1 MGKLV
6 RLMIAIAVAAASV
19 SGAVAYAQSRGGMPG
34 GMPGGIPGPPGG
46 PGSIGGPSTPFPHEP
61 PIWAGGP
68 PDQAHNGLAT
78 AAAAQNY
85 RLSKPQLDRA
95 TEMANGAPDQYEVDR
110 NGALAIRGEVLVSE
124 YDAAQLA
131 KLERAGFTVLRRSEV
146 GDLGIEFAVVIHD
159 GMTAARALKRLRQL
173 DPDGSFDLNHV
184 FFESGRDGERAPQ
197 AIEGSVSD
205 QGQPEVVGLIDTG
218 VARTAEASPRIRVI
232 RRNFAPTESSGA
244 PHGTAVASLMARAPG
259 RVTIYAA
266 DIFGSGPRGG
276 TAELMIQAMGWM
288 AGQRVPVINI
298 SMVGPPNSLVANATR
313 VMIARGFIIVA
324 PVGNDGAAAKLL
336 FPASYPGVIA
346 VSGSDG
352 AGRLLPEAS
361 RVKRVDFVAPGIAT
375 VVDPQGHDS
384 IVRGTSF
391 AAPLVSRR
399 LAGYAR
405 APDPATAREAIR
417 RLAQNAVRPKAG
429 REWFGFGL
437 IAAQ

>member
-6 RLMIAIAVAAASV
+6 RLMIAVAVAAGSV

-34 GMPGGIPGPPGG
+34 GMPGGFPGPTGG
-46 PGSIGGPSTPFPHEP
+46 PGSAGGPSNPFPHEP

-68 PDQAHNGLAT
+68 PDQAQNGLAT
-78 AAAAQNY
+78 AAAAQTY

-95 TEMANGAPDQYEVDR
+95 TEIANAAPEQYEVDR
-110 NGALAIRGEVLVSE
+110 NGALAIRGEVLVSG

-131 KLERAGFTVLRRSEV
+131 KLERAGFTVLRRSDV
-146 GDLGIEFAVVIHD
+146 GDLGIEFAVVSHE
-159 GMTAARALKRLRQL
+159 GMTAAQALKRLRKS

-184 FFESGRDGERAPQ
+184 FFESGRSGERGAM
-197 AIEGSVSD
+197 AVEGSGSD
-205 QGQPEVVGLIDTG
+205 KSQPEVVGLIDTG
-218 VARTAEASPRIRVI
+218 VARAAETSPRIHII
-232 RRNFAPTESSGA
+232 RRNFAPTDSSGA
-244 PHGTAVASLMARAPG
+244 PHGTAIASLIGRAPG

-266 DIFGSGPRGG
+266 DIFGSGQRGG
-276 TAELMIQAMGWM
+276 TAELMVQAMGWM
-288 AGQRVPVINI
+288 VSQRVPVINI

-313 VMIARGFIIVA
+313 VMISRGFIIVA
-324 PVGNDGAAAKLL
+324 PVGNDGAEAKLL
-336 FPASYPGVIA
+336 FPASYPGVVA

-375 VVDPQGHDS
+375 VVDPQGRDS

-405 APDPATAREAIR
+405 TPDPATARQAIK
-417 RLAQNAVRPKAG
+417 RLAQNALRPKSG
-429 REWFGFGL
+429 RELFGFGL
-437 IAAQ
+437 IAEQ

>member
-1 MGKLV
+1 MGKLI
-6 RLMIAIAVAAASV
+6 RLMIAVAVATGSV

-34 GMPGGIPGPPGG
+34 GIPGPAGG
-46 PGSIGGPSTPFPHEP
+46 PGSTGGPSTPFPHEP
-61 PIWAGGP
+61 PVWAGGP
-68 PDQAHNGLAT
+68 SDQAQTGLAT

-95 TEMANGAPDQYEVDR
+95 TEIAQAAPEQYEVDR
-110 NGALAIRGEVLVSE
+110 NGALAIRGEVLVSG

-146 GDLGIEFAVVIHD
+146 GDLGIEFAVVSHE
-159 GMTAARALKRLRQL
+159 GMSAAQALKRLRKL
-173 DPDGSFDLNHV
+173 DPEGSFDLNHV
-184 FFESGRDGERAPQ
+184 FFESGGDGQRAPSG
-197 AIEGSVSD
+197 IEASASD
-205 QGQPEVVGLIDTG
+205 QGQPDVVGLIDTG
-218 VARTAEASPRIRVI
+218 VAQTAEASPRIRVI

-244 PHGTAVASLMARAPG
+244 PHGTAVANLIARAPG

-276 TAELMIQAMGWM
+276 TAELMVQAMGWM
-288 AGQRVPVINI
+288 AGHRVPVINI
-298 SMVGPPNSLVANATR
+298 SIVGPPNSLVANATR

-324 PVGNDGAAAKLL
+324 PVGNDGAVAKLL

-417 RLAQNAVRPKAG
+417 HLAQNAVRPKAG

>member
-6 RLMIAIAVAAASV
+6 RLMIAVAVAAASV

-34 GMPGGIPGPPGG
+34 GIPGPAGG
-46 PGSIGGPSTPFPHEP
+46 PGSTGGPSTPFPHQP
-61 PIWAGGP
+61 PVWAGGP
-68 PDQAHNGLAT
+68 SDQAQNGLAT

-95 TEMANGAPDQYEVDR
+95 TEIANAAPEQYEVDR
-110 NGALAIRGEVLVSE
+110 NGALAIRGEVLVSG

-146 GDLGIEFAVVIHD
+146 GDLSIEFAVVSHD
-159 GMTAARALKRLRQL
+159 GMTAARALKRLRQI

-184 FFESGRDGERAPQ
+184 FFESGRDGQRTPTG
-197 AIEGSVSD
+197 IEGSASD
-205 QGQPEVVGLIDTG
+205 QGLPEVVGLIDTG
-218 VARTAEASPRIRVI
+218 VARTAESSPRIRII
-232 RRNFAPTESSGA
+232 RRNFAPTDSSGA
-244 PHGTAVASLMARAPG
+244 PHGTAIASLIARAPG

-288 AGQRVPVINI
+288 AGQRVPVVNI
-298 SMVGPPNSLVANATR
+298 SMVGPPNNLVANATR

-324 PVGNDGAAAKLL
+324 PVGNDGAVAKLL

-375 VVDPQGHDS
+375 VVDPQGRDS

-405 APDPATAREAIR
+405 TPDPATARQAIK
-417 RLAQNAVRPKAG
+417 RLAQSASRPSAG

>member
-6 RLMIAIAVAAASV
+6 RLIVALVIAASSV
-19 SGAVAYAQSRGGMPG
+19 SGVIAYAQNRGGMPG
-34 GMPGGIPGPPGG
+34 GMPSQLPGSAGG
-46 PGSIGGPSTPFPHEP
+46 PGNVGGPSSPFSHDF
-61 PIWAGGP
+61 PIRAGGP
-68 PDQAHNGLAT
+68 PEQAQGGLAT

-95 TEMANGAPDQYEVDR
+95 TEMASAAPDQYEVDR
-110 NGALAIRGEVLVSE
+110 NGALAIRGEVLVSG

-131 KLERAGFTVLRRSEV
+131 KLERAGFAVLRRSVV
-146 GDLGIEFAVVIHD
+146 GELGIEIAVVSHE
-159 GMTAARALKRLRQL
+159 GMTAARSLKRLRQL
-173 DPDGSFDLNHV
+173 DPEGSFDLNHV
-184 FFESGRDGERAPQ
+184 FFESGGNGQRAPSG
-197 AIEGSVSD
+197 IEGSASS
-205 QGQPEVVGLIDTG
+205 QGQMEVVGLIDTG
-218 VARTAEASPRIRVI
+218 VARTVESSPRIKII
-232 RRNFAPTESSGA
+232 RRNFAPTDSSGA
-244 PHGTAVASLMARAPG
+244 AHGTAVASLLARAPG

-266 DIFGSGPRGG
+266 DIFGSGQRGG
-276 TAELMIQAMGWM
+276 TAEFMVQAMGWL
-288 AGQRVPVINI
+288 ASQRVPVINI
-298 SMVGPPNSLVANATR
+298 SMVGPPNGLVANATR
-313 VMIARGFIIVA
+313 VMIGRGFLIVA

-375 VVDPQGHDS
+375 VVDPQGRDS
-384 IVRGTSF
+384 LVRGTSF

-405 APDPATAREAIR
+405 TPDPAIARSAIK
-417 RLAQNAVRPKAG
+417 RLAQSAVRPSTG
-429 REWFGFGL
+429 RDGFGFGL